1 MGEARADMV
10 AQQLVARGIHATSVL
25 DAMREIP
32 RHRFMP
38 QDAASIS
45 YRDHPVSIGEGQ
57 TISQPHVI
65 AIMSSRFADLAK
77 GAKILEIGSGSGYQ
91 TAILVHMGFEVHAVE
106 LLPNLAK
113 RAEPLLEELGLSP
126 ASMTVGDGHLGLPEQ
141 APFDGIIAAACAKRL
156 PKQWAKQL
164 APGGII
170 VAPIQHWFKQTMYE
184 WRKPEASETGGK
196 VSATTGLQKNN
207 LGEVR
212 FVPLVKE

>member
-1 MGEARADMV
+1 MV

-32 RHRFMP
+32 RHRFMHEGA
-38 QDAASIS
+38 QSIS
-45 YRDHPVSIGEGQ
+45 YSDHPVSIGEGQ

-65 AIMSSRFADLAK
+65 AIMSSRFANLAK

-106 LLPNLAK
+106 LLPNLAN
-113 RAEPLLEELGLSP
+113 RAKNLLKELDLSP
-126 ASMTVGDGHLGLPEQ
+126 ASMTVGDGHLGLPTQ

-156 PKQWAKQL
+156 PKQWAAQL
-164 APGGII
+164 SPGGII

-184 WRKPEASETGGK
+184 WRKPEASGSEGK
-196 VSATTGLQKNN
+196 ISATTRLQKND